1 MITHFSQEYK
11 EKRKDQSKLI
21 NHKNVSSIIRAEN
34 RRPQKRHSEWKVFF
48 LWEMRHVINDP
59 FFSSELC
66 WGQHHEFVI
75 NNNV

>member
-48 LWEMRHVINDP
+48 CGR
-59 FFSSELC
+59 
-66 WGQHHEFVI
+66 
-75 NNNV
+75 